1 MAEIPK
7 KGWREFWRDG
17 GVIPHSDDV
26 RRWRETSFD
35 RYVPFTGTYMQISG
49 LPVDHDEGN
58 NEGNNV
64 RHLYKAVF
72 VAV

>member
-1 MAEIPK
+1 
-7 KGWREFWRDG
+7 
-17 GVIPHSDDV
+17 
-26 RRWRETSFD
+26 
-35 RYVPFTGTYMQISG
+35 MQISG